1 MRLLFVSPCFP
12 IPIDCGQHVRTYNLI
27 QACARRFEVTFVGPP
42 PVSEEGRAWIESV
55 CAATR
60 FVDSHA
66 VDALSAAERETL
78 ARDLPRGG
86 RTGYLL
92 PYLHALRR
100 LDPGS
105 YDLIFTVRA
114 DLSRL
119 LRSQA
124 DRLFVD
130 LDDVTHLKLLKQLKV
145 EGLSAPAL
153 RSFVRFFIEEVIVAR
168 RLLGVSVCSH
178 DDRRYLRKWGLG
190 NVLVVPNGI
199 TIASGGERQ
208 PPPAKA
214 DSPRL
219 AFVGNMA
226 YGANADAV
234 RWFASQVLPLLRK
247 RYHGIVLD
255 VIGPNAPDDLVSQ
268 LAGEVHFRGFVDDLH
283 ATLGEYDVTVAPLR
297 FGGGTKLKVL
307 DALAADVPLVTT
319 PVGAEGIGLVAGVH
333 ALIASSARDF
343 ANAILSLTDDPQRAS
358 TIARQGRDFVEST
371 FPWPAIQRRLADWLV
386 EKVEKAQ
393 RSGHGRRW
401 LVSPPD
407 LAGTPAAQPGKAATG
422 GHSR

>member
-42 PVSEEGRAWIESV
+42 PVSDEGREWIESV
-55 CAATR
+55 CVATR
-60 FVDSHA
+60 FVDSRA
-66 VDALSAAERETL
+66 VDGLSAAERETL
-78 ARDLPRGG
+78 AKDLPRGG

-92 PYLHALRR
+92 PYLHALRQ
-100 LDPGS
+100 LDPSG

-119 LRSQA
+119 LRSES

-145 EGLSAPAL
+145 EGLTAPTV
-153 RSFVRFFIEEVIVAR
+153 RSLVRFFIEEVVVAR

-178 DDRRYLRKWGLG
+178 DDRRYLRRWGLG

-199 TIASGGERQ
+199 TLSTGMQRPPRSRDER
-208 PPPAKA
+208 
-214 DSPRL
+214 PRL

-234 RWFASQVLPLLRK
+234 RWFSSQVLPSLRK
-247 RYHGIVLD
+247 RYDGIVLD
-255 VIGPNAPDDLVSQ
+255 VIGPNAPDELVRE
-268 LAGEVHFRGFVDDLH
+268 LAGAVRFRGFVDDLH

-333 ALIASSARDF
+333 ALIAASASDF
-343 ANAILSLTDDPQRAS
+343 ANAIVSLADDPDRAA

-386 EKVEKAQ
+386 EKVEEA
-393 RSGHGRRW
+393 RRRGHGRRW
-401 LVSPPD
+401 LVSASELP
-407 LAGTPAAQPGKAATG
+407 GTPAARPGKAAAG
-422 GHSR
+422 GQSR